1 MASDEQSTISLRTL
15 EPPLLAVGKDE
26 TVVQLS
32 STSLRFWEKL
42 GLTPRAGPKD
52 VTAFIFYEGADEER
66 ETELESWLDKV
77 STAYAV
83 SGHIRLIKN
92 EAQ

>member
-1 MASDEQSTISLRTL
+1 MSDEQSTVSLRTL

-83 SGHIRLIKN
+83 SGRIRLIRN
-92 EAQ
+92 VAE